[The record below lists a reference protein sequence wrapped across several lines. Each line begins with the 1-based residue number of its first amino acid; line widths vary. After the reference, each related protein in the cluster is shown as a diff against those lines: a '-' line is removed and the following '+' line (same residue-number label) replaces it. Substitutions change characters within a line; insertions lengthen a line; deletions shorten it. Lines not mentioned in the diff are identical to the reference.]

1 MIHTLLTR
9 TLAVFDIESTG
20 LNRKMDRIIDLAIV
34 FIHPDGNRTVRTW
47 RVNPEQA
54 IPPDS
59 TEVHG
64 ITDEDVKDAPRFS
77 AIAAEVAHALE
88 DCDLG
93 GFNILRF
100 DIPMLQEEFARAGV
114 PFSMDGRRVVD
125 MQRIYHMKEPRDL
138 SAALQFYCAATH
150 EGAHGALSD
159 VEASIQVLEGQLKRY
174 PDLPTSMDEL
184 DQLCNPKDASWA
196 DSTGK
201 LKWVGKELVINF
213 GQKMGMRI
221 HDLLKSEQGYLQWI
235 LNRDFP
241 DDTKWIIR
249 EALNGRFPD
258 PPSAPKT
265 EDPNSD

>member
-1 MIHTLLTR
+1 MIHQLLEKP
-9 TLAVFDIESTG
+9 LAVFDIESTG

-34 FIHPDGNRTVRTW
+34 FIHPDGNRTTRTW

-54 IPPDS
+54 IPPGA
-59 TEVHG
+59 TAVHG

-77 AIAAEVAHALE
+77 AIAAEVAHELE

-100 DIPMLQEEFARAGV
+100 DIPMLQEEFLRAGV

-138 SAALQFYCAATH
+138 SAALQFYCESAH
-150 EGAHGALSD
+150 VGAHGALSD
-159 VEASIQVLEGQLKRY
+159 VEASIQVFEAQLKRY
-174 PDLPTSMDEL
+174 ADLPASMDEL
-184 DQLCNPKDASWA
+184 DRLCNPKDASWA

-213 GQKMGMRI
+213 GQKTGSRL
-221 HDLLKSEQGYLQWI
+221 HDLLKSDQGYLQWM
-235 LNRDFP
+235 LKRDFP

-249 EALNGRFPD
+249 EALNGRMPD
-258 PPSAPKT
+258 PPGPATP
-265 EDPNSD
+265 EN